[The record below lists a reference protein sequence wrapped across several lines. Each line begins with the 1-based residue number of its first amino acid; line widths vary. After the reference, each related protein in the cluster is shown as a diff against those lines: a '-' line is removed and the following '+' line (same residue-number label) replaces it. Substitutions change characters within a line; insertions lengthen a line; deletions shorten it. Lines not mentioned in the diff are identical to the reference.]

1 MSQLPSPETVLPNST
16 VRLAYVVDDEP
27 QVRAVVCKIL
37 ASIGFVSHAFGGPS
51 ALIEELKRASP
62 EIDRPRSR
70 ARPIRCDRGHPPSRD
85 FPMSRARWL
94 LISGRDYVTLR
105 EIQRIGE
112 QRGLTMAPP
121 VQSRFVPTTSR
132 SAWRPLS
139 WRRRSTSHVPA
150 KGDAKQARIDPA
162 EALRNG
168 WLRLWYQAKIDLKS
182 MTVCGAEAL
191 LRVKHPELGLLDPTS
206 CFR

>member
-1 MSQLPSPETVLPNST
+1 MSQLPSPETVLSNST

-62 EIDRPRSR
+62 ELIVLDLALGQSD
-70 ARPIRCDRGHPPSRD
+70 AIEVIRHLETFHFKGKV
-85 FPMSRARWL
+85 L

-105 EIQRIGE
+105 EIQCIGE

-121 VQSRFVPTTSR
+121 VP
-132 SAWRPLS
+132 
-139 WRRRSTSHVPA
+139 
-150 KGDAKQARIDPA
+150 
-162 EALRNG
+162 
-168 WLRLWYQAKIDLKS
+168 
-182 MTVCGAEAL
+182 
-191 LRVKHPELGLLDPTS
+191 
-206 CFR
+206 